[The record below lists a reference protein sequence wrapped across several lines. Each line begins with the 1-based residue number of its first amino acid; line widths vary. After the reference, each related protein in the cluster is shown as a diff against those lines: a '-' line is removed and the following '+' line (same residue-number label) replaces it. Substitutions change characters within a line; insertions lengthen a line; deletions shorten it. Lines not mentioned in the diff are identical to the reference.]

1 MLTVKQIEA
10 FYWVARLGT
19 LSRAAERLHITQ
31 SAATK
36 RLQEVESITAAPLF
50 ESNGRKNALTLKGRE
65 MVRGCEELLSLLDQ
79 LDAVKKAAR
88 QPARIVHVGLTEL
101 TALTW
106 FPRFIAEVRK
116 LYPEVTIQPEIDL
129 SSLLLKKLEAGKLD
143 LAFLPDP
150 PPADGLVCIELG
162 AVPFGW
168 FAAPAT
174 FEEGLTYSLKE
185 LAAYPV
191 IEQGANSII
200 TELCARLWET
210 AGVQPHR
217 VHGGDNVNALAGLIS
232 AGVGISCLP
241 VAMFEQSVRAGRLQM
256 VMTRPEA
263 PTVSYYCCFLKDMHS
278 ALGYGAADLAR
289 RTYSLEHGL
298 VSAGSTATTKMNP
311 AARLSKNSKDASRK
325 GTRSS
330 NA

>member
-19 LSRAAERLHITQ
+19 LNRAAERLHITQ

-36 RLQEVESITAAPLF
+36 RLQEVESIAAAPLF
-50 ESNGRKNALTLKGRE
+50 EGNGRKNLLTPKGRE
-65 MVRGCEELLSLLDQ
+65 MVRECEKLLSQFDE

-106 FPRFIAEVRK
+106 FPRFIVEVKRRH
-116 LYPEVTIQPEIDL
+116 PEVTIQPEIDL

-143 LAFLPDP
+143 FAFLPDP
-150 PPADGLVCIELG
+150 PPADGLVRMELG

-168 FAAPAT
+168 FAAPGT
-174 FEEGLTYSLKE
+174 FEAGLTYSLKD

-191 IEQGANSII
+191 IEQGSNSII

-210 AGVQPHR
+210 AGIQPTR
-217 VHGGDNVNALAGLIS
+217 VYGGGNVNALAGLIS

-241 VAMFEQSVRAGRLQM
+241 VAMFEQSARAGRLQM
-256 VMTRPEA
+256 VPTKPEA
-263 PTVSYYCCFLKDMHS
+263 PSVSYFCCFLKNMHS
-278 ALGYGAADLAR
+278 ALGYGVTDLAR
-289 RTYSLEHGL
+289 KSYSLEHGL
-298 VSAGSTATTKMNP
+298 ISAGSGTGVLRKMLGP
-311 AARLSKNSKDASRK
+311 SK
-325 GTRSS
+325 T
-330 NA
+330 

>member
-36 RLQEVESITAAPLF
+36 RLQAVEAITAAPLF
-50 ESNGRKNALTLKGRE
+50 ESDGRKNVLTPKARE
-65 MVRGCEELLSLLDQ
+65 MVRECEKLLSQLDE
-79 LDAVKKAAR
+79 LDAVKKTAR
-88 QPARIVHVGLTEL
+88 QPPRIVHIGLTEL

-106 FPRFIAEVRK
+106 FPRFIAEVKK
-116 LYPEVTIQPEIDL
+116 LYPGVTIQPEIDL

-143 LAFLPDP
+143 VAFLPDP
-150 PPADGLVCIELG
+150 PPADGLVRMELG

-174 FEEGLTYSLKE
+174 FEADLTYSLKD
-185 LAAYPV
+185 LAAHPV

-200 TELCARLWET
+200 TELCARLWEA
-210 AGVQPHR
+210 AGVQPDR
-217 VHGGDNVNALAGLIS
+217 IYGGDNVNALAGLIS

-241 VAMFEQSVRAGRLQM
+241 LAMFEQSARAGRLQL
-256 VMTRPEA
+256 VLTRPEA
-263 PTVSYYCCFLKDMHS
+263 PSVSYYCCFLKNMRS
-278 ALGYGAADLAR
+278 ALGHGVADLAR

-298 VSAGSTATTKMNP
+298 VSAGA
-311 AARLSKNSKDASRK
+311 
-325 GTRSS
+325 GTPSD
-330 NA
+330 